1 MANKNIEGPRI
12 QAEVYNQIKAEV
24 GVPTEVVNPIQVAE
38 EGKTI
43 QTETNIMQILQKAQ
57 IRNRKLL

>member
-12 QAEVYNQIKAEV
+12 QAEVHNQIKAEV
-24 GVPTEVVNPIQVAE
+24 GIPTEVVNPIQVPE